1 MHMFCYWQTW
11 PSESNH
17 TSKISRVKVAD
28 TERRKIH
35 LLNAKRNDCCG
46 NSFLKGKAKSHGLL
60 LVNYRCP
67 KRISNCGLFFLL
79 KSLPNWDSK
88 LLTCSYNASDSFF
101 VRLIYVIYMKCPT
114 QLNAQP
120 HSSKGPKLSDS
131 SKGPKLSGAFRV
143 AYLVSLKRRRL
154 EARNFA
160 VILIFISF
168 TTDQTTSFTE

>member
-1 MHMFCYWQTW
+1 M
-11 PSESNH
+11 
-17 TSKISRVKVAD
+17 
-28 TERRKIH
+28 
-35 LLNAKRNDCCG
+35 
-46 NSFLKGKAKSHGLL
+46 
-60 LVNYRCP
+60 
-67 KRISNCGLFFLL
+67 
-79 KSLPNWDSK
+79 
-88 LLTCSYNASDSFF
+88 
-101 VRLIYVIYMKCPT
+101 RLIYVIYMKCPT